1 MIKRW
6 MEITFILILLYLVLS
21 RSSAFASA
29 IKAIGSVYTQAGR
42 MLQGR

>member
-6 MEITFILILLYLVLS
+6 MEITFILILLYLILS
-21 RSSAFASA
+21 RATGFSNA
-29 IKAIGSVYTQAGR
+29 IKAISGAYTQAGR